1 MTSSKSSS
9 EAGEGVEWKEPTP
22 TLELNDPTLLPRASF
37 INNATSPI
45 RTSQDLKVYN
55 PFNNAIVSRVTQA
68 SSTDISYAV
77 ECADTSQRKWRN
89 STLQQRSLL
98 LQKWHDLIKEF
109 RDDLAR
115 ILTLENGKPLP
126 EAHAEVDYSA
136 SFFLWNSQ
144 EALHYTSTSVV
155 QTGMRQTQ
163 VSNEPIGTVLA
174 ITPWNFPM
182 AMLARKIA
190 PAIAAGCAVIAKP
203 ATETPLSALA
213 LAEIGRRAGAPAGLF
228 NVLVTTQNEEVV
240 DQVMKAE
247 CIRMVTFTGSTVV
260 GRSIAAKAA
269 ERVLRTAL
277 ELGGNAPFIV
287 FDDADVKAA
296 VDGLLMN
303 KFRCSGQTCIS
314 ANRVY
319 VQDGI
324 HDAFVASAE
333 QAMKKLVIGNGL
345 EDGVQIGP
353 LISQDA
359 VKKVEMHVNQALE
372 SGATRLLGGLPD
384 GNLYPVTLLI
394 DVTDDMEC
402 SKAETFGP
410 VVPVLKFTEDSE
422 VWERA
427 NQGEAGLAAYLYTS
441 DLRRAMTGIRELKYG
456 MVGVNS
462 TSLSSPSTS
471 FGGMR
476 QSGIGREG
484 GQLSLQEFSE
494 TKFSL
499 LHFGA

>member
-1 MTSSKSSS
+1 MR
-9 EAGEGVEWKEPTP
+9 KEPAP
-22 TLELNDPTLLPRASF
+22 TLELNDPTLLPGASF
-37 INNATSPI
+37 INNAPAPI
-45 RTSQDLKVYN
+45 RTSHDLKVHN

-68 SSTDISYAV
+68 SSTDVSHAI
-77 ECADTSQRKWRN
+77 ECANKAQRKWRN
-89 STLQQRSLL
+89 SSLQQRSSLL
-98 LQKWHDLIKEF
+98 RKWHQLIKEA

-115 ILTLENGKPLP
+115 ILTLENGKPLS
-126 EAHAEVDYSA
+126 EAHAEIDYSA

-144 EALHYTSTSVV
+144 EALHSTSTSVV
-155 QTGMRQTQ
+155 QTETCQAQ
-163 VSNEPIGTVLA
+163 VIHEPIGTVLA

-203 ATETPLSALA
+203 ASETPLSALA
-213 LAEIGRRAGAPAGLF
+213 LAEIGNRAGAPPGLF
-228 NVLVTTQNEEVV
+228 NVVVTNQNEEVV
-240 DQVMKAE
+240 DQVMKAD

-269 ERVLRTAL
+269 KRVLRTAL

-296 VDGLLMN
+296 VDGLLKN

-324 HDAFVASAE
+324 HDVFVTSAKE
-333 QAMKKLVIGNGL
+333 SMERLVIGNGL
-345 EDGVQIGP
+345 DDGVQIGP

-359 VKKVEMHVNQALE
+359 VKKVETHVNQALE
-372 SGATRLLGGLPD
+372 RGATRLLGGQPD
-384 GNLYPVTLLI
+384 GNLYPATLLI
-394 DVTDDMEC
+394 DVTDEMEC

-410 VVPVLKFTEDSE
+410 VVPVLKFTAESE
-422 VWERA
+422 AWERA
-427 NQGEAGLAAYLYTS
+427 NQGEAGLAAYLYTTN
-441 DLRRAMTGIRELKYG
+441 LGCAMRGVRELKYG

-484 GQLSLQEFSE
+484 GQLSLHEFSE

-499 LHFGA
+499 LQCGA